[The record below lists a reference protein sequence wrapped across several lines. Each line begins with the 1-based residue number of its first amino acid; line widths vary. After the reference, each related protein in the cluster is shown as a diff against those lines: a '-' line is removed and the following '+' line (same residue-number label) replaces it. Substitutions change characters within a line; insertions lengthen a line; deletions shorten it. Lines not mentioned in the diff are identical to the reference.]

1 MFIYVP
7 DLSEFH
13 ADTPLEV
20 SDAPP
25 HVGQLTARRAVIS
38 DLASVSATR
47 ASTAWQ
53 LVLPI
58 TRISFIDA
66 MLPPVSAQKRQALV
80 QFAIEDKLT
89 VDPASIHAVI
99 LGPADSGRNRF
110 VIAAIERAWL
120 ARVLR
125 WLGTANINPVA
136 AYAESAFEPGAPRE
150 WVVRF
155 AERVAYARRADGLTY
170 LLESSRESIGA
181 DGVPL
186 PPPFALTLALNE
198 VKVAE
203 DTRVVPTQ
211 LDVRTQA
218 GANIDTAAW
227 QQAIGDIRLK
237 VSSGR
242 VSSVRVANA
251 SVAPTNMNLLVGD
264 FAPARDN
271 RTWRALRPAVA
282 LGVLALSLQLAFVSV
297 DAWRLAQERRS
308 LRAQMENLFRQTFP
322 EAATIVDPALQMR
335 RNVDALK
342 RERGIAADE
351 SQQLLARATALLQ
364 LTPGAIERITAIDL
378 RAGELQLRLE
388 AVPDAMRTA
397 LRASAGNALIEDLP
411 QAGTVLVRIGG
422 ART

>member
-7 DLSEFH
+7 DLSEFG
-13 ADTPLEV
+13 ADTPLEI

-25 HVGQLTARRAVIS
+25 HVGQLTPRRAMIS
-38 DLASVSATR
+38 DLASVSAAR

-53 LVLPI
+53 LILPI
-58 TRISFIDA
+58 ARISFIDA
-66 MLPPVSAQKRQALV
+66 LLPPVSAQKRQALV

-99 LGPADSGRNRF
+99 VSPADSGRNRF

-120 ARVLR
+120 TRVLR
-125 WLGTANINPVA
+125 WLGGANIHPVA
-136 AYAESAFEPGAPRE
+136 AFAASAFEPCAPRE

-155 AERVAYARRADGLTY
+155 AERVAYARRTDGLTY
-170 LLESSRESIGA
+170 LFESSHESVGRENA
-181 DGVPL
+181 PL

-203 DTRVVPTQ
+203 DTRVVPTL

-237 VSSGR
+237 VSSGTQTQ
-242 VSSVRVANA
+242 SAQSGG
-251 SVAPTNMNLLVGD
+251 APSNMNLLVGD

-271 RTWRALRPAVA
+271 HTWRALRPAFA
-282 LGVLALSLQLAFVSV
+282 LGVLALSLQLVFVSI

-308 LRAQMENLFRQTFP
+308 LRGQMESLFRQNFP

-364 LTPGAIERITAIDL
+364 LIPGANERITAIDL

-388 AVPDAMRTA
+388 GVPDAMRAA
-397 LRASAGNALIEDLP
+397 LRASAGTAMVEDAP
-411 QAGTVLVRIGG
+411 QAGTVLVRIGVT
-422 ART
+422 RT